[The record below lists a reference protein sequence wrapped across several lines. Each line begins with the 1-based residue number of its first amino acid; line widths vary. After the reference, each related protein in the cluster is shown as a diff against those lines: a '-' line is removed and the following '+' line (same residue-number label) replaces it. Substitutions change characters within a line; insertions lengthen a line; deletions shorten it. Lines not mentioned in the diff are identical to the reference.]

1 MERRPAIGALIAAF
15 AAVPL
20 LCAAPEDCHK
30 LKRRGQR
37 EPARACYEKLSA
49 SRSAYERAEGYWGLG
64 LFSDANTEFK
74 QAVNAEPK
82 NPLYRVRWGRLFLE
96 RFNKSD
102 AIQLF
107 QEALDIDKSYAPAL
121 LGMALAAS
129 ESFESKAVELAEE
142 ALKNDPKLV
151 EAQELLANLALE
163 DSDPKKA
170 VAEADKALAISPDA
184 LDALAVKAAVEA
196 LADRPHEPVLAQ
208 VWKVNPS
215 YGQAHAIVAHH
226 LVLNRR
232 YEEGIAHYR
241 KAIAL
246 DPSNWAAR
254 SELGIN
260 LMRIGEDKEAR
271 EQLEAAY
278 ENNYR
283 NNPTVNSL
291 RLLDSY
297 RNFVTFKTE
306 KTILRLHKK
315 EAALLRLYIEPELR
329 RAVDTFEKK
338 YKMTIG
344 APVQLEVYPD
354 HEDFAVRTMGMPGLG
369 ALGVTFGRVVAM
381 DSPSGR
387 RPGSFHWAST
397 LWHELSH
404 VFVLTAT
411 KHRVPRWFTEGLAV
425 HEETAASP
433 DWGDRMTPDIIEAI
447 RGKKLLPVAE
457 LDRGFIRP
465 KYPSQVVVSY
475 FQGGRI
481 CDYIEKKWGYAKLL
495 EMMHLFGERKTTP
508 EVIRAALGME
518 PEAFDREFLAWVEA
532 EAGPAVSKL
541 DEWRK
546 TMLAIATARRAKD
559 NGAVIEKG
567 NAAIAMYPEFV
578 EGGSAYEEVADAYE
592 SKGDKT
598 SARKTLEAYS
608 KLGGKNPATLKKLA
622 RWQEEMGD
630 KAAAAATLERIN
642 FVYPV
647 KDEELHR
654 KLGELSLALSRPRI
668 AVREFEAVVAGQ
680 PLDAA
685 SAHYNLARAYQQ
697 SGQTAKAEEQ
707 VLLALEAAP
716 GYRPAQKMLLELD
729 AAKTKEKP

>member
-685 SAHYNLARAYQQ
+685 SAHYNLAQAYQKA
-697 SGQTAKAEEQ
+697 GQTAKAEEQ